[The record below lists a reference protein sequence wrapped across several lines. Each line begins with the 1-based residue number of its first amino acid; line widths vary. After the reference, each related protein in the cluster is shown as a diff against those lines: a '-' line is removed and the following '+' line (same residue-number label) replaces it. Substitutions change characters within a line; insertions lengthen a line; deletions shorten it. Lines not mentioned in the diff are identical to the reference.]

1 MVVITL
7 SVILKVYLDTVSG
20 PKLLS
25 HCLEHCC
32 GVILI
37 GLYRHVNIALV

>member
-20 PKLLS
+20 SKLLS
-25 HCLEHCC
+25 HCLEHCIQAHS
-32 GVILI
+32 V
-37 GLYRHVNIALV
+37 VV